1 MEIEQVVVEGLE
13 KRYKYFT
20 LKIPRL
26 VFRKGVNLILGPN
39 GSGKSTLLKSIA
51 GFIRPDRG
59 EIYTVTEKGE
69 KISTVSI
76 VKLMGYVG
84 EDVVLPNMRVGDIL
98 ADFLGDEKAR
108 EMSLELGLEG
118 YLHKKYLEL
127 SAGYRKRVQLAI
139 ALGKDAKIVLLDEP
153 FANLDILMIEPLEK
167 ILTQLRDRI
176 VIVTSHQLYNLE
188 PSTVTI
194 IDQGQLIYHGGVGK
208 ASVEVVIDVSGEERM
223 LSLED
228 LNKLIKPI
236 RIKKF
241 ITLQE
246 KLLEMIRKNVATPN
260 ANPSQQK

>member
-13 KRYKYFT
+13 KRYKYFA

-51 GFIRPDRG
+51 GFIRPNRG
-59 EIYTVTEKGE
+59 GVYAVTEKGE
-69 KISTVSI
+69 RIPTTSI
-76 VKLMGYVG
+76 LRLMGYVG

-98 ADFLGDEKAR
+98 TDFLGSEKAR
-108 EMSLELGLEG
+108 ELSLGLGLEG

-139 ALGKDAKIVLLDEP
+139 ALGKDAKIILLDEP
-153 FANLDILMIEPLEK
+153 FANLDILMIEPLERT
-167 ILTQLRDRI
+167 LSQLRDRI
-176 VIVTSHQLYNLE
+176 VIVTSHQLHNLE
-188 PSTVTI
+188 PSTITVV
-194 IDQGQLIYHGGVGK
+194 DQGQLVYHGNVGK
-208 ASVEVVIDVSGEERM
+208 TPIEVVAEVSGEERR

-228 LNKLIKPI
+228 LNKLIAPI
-236 RIKKF
+236 KIKKF

-246 KLLEMIRKNVATPN
+246 KLLEMLRQNRD
-260 ANPSQQK
+260 NPQHKS